1 LSLSPVDFKRHKLE
15 ARRKEETERE
25 REEEREKQQKAPARA
40 RICDERERLF
50 SSLFSLEIITTR
62 IDFES
67 L

>member
-15 ARRKEETERE
+15 EQEGKKKQRE